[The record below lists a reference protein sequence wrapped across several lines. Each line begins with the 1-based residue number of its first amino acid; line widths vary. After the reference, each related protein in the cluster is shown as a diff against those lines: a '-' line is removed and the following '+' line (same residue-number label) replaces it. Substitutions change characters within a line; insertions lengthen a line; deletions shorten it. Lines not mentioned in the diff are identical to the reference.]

1 MLLGLLAIAHH
12 AHAGVSSVL
21 TPASTT
27 LVRQATS
34 ITHPS
39 SLAYSQPT
47 SITHPSSLAYSQP
60 LAFSYSAPL
69 AYSYTPTYYSS
80 PLVAPF
86 QIPVGLFDH
95 GPIFQIPN
103 LIGQNPIA
111 PPQSSGEAPAQGE
124 FE

>member
-1 MLLGLLAIAHH
+1 MYLQFQKLLLLGLLAIAHH

-39 SLAYSQPT
+39 SLT
-47 SITHPSSLAYSQP
+47 YSQP

-95 GPIFQIPN
+95 GSIFQIPS

-111 PPQSSGEAPAQGE
+111 PPQISGEAPAQGE
-124 FE
+124 LE